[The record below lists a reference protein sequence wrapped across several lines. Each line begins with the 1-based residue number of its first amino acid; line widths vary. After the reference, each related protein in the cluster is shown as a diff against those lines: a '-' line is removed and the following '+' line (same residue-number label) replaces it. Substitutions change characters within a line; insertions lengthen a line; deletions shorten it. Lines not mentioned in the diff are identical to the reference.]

1 MDLTTLQAIL
11 IAVAPSVSAI
21 VTMFGGII
29 YTVRKIKAMSK
40 SSDKKL
46 LESETKL
53 QKAYKD
59 IAIIKAKCESMEKM
73 MIEEKEKQ

>member
-1 MDLTTLQAIL
+1 MDFTTLQTVL

-21 VTMFGGII
+21 ITMIGGII
-29 YTVRKIKAMSK
+29 YTVRKIKALSK
-40 SSDKKL
+40 KSDKAL

-59 IAIIKAKCESMEKM
+59 IAIIKAKCESMEKI
-73 MIEEKEKQ
+73 MIEEKEKK

>member
-1 MDLTTLQAIL
+1 MDLTTLQTIL
-11 IAVAPSVSAI
+11 VAVAPSVSAI

-29 YTVRKIKAMSK
+29 YTVRKIKALSK
-40 SSDKKL
+40 SSDQRL

-59 IAIIKAKCESMEKM
+59 IAIIKAKCESMEKTI
-73 MIEEKEKQ
+73 IEMKEKK